1 MASSNTHVPAEK
13 IPGRVPARAG
23 VWVYSSALLLG
34 LLVALPWLLFRLAT
48 RRRYREGLAER
59 LTFRRPRRRTT
70 GDLVWVHA
78 ASAGEM
84 VAAAAWVA
92 GLRGS
97 RPDLELV
104 LSSATSTGV
113 EVARRLC
120 PDLDAFV
127 LPLDAGPCVARVL
140 DRIRPCALVLVE
152 LELWPALLS
161 ACASRGI
168 AIAVANGR
176 VSPRTERRLR
186 SRFLRRFVGLFA
198 VDVFAVQNDEI
209 RDRLVRMGVESER
222 VVVTGN
228 LKIDRDAPST
238 DARSRARESLRV
250 AADAPLVIAGSTHPG
265 EETLVARA
273 FAALRVERPRA
284 RLVVAPRHRERL
296 AAAEADLAAAGFT
309 TVRLSVL
316 RDADRVAVDA
326 VIVVDTMG
334 ELAGLYAAA
343 DVALV
348 CGSFVPGIGGH
359 NVFEPALAGVAAITG
374 PFVPNV
380 RSDVEFL
387 VAQGALRVA
396 RPDELATVLA
406 STLRAAESIA
416 AAARSAAQRSKGAV
430 SRTLTAFEHRR
441 ILPPVGRHAMTSHPS

>member
-1 MASSNTHVPAEK
+1 MASSSTHVPVEK
-13 IPGRVPARAG
+13 IPGRLPPRAG

-34 LLVALPWLLFRLAT
+34 LLIALPWLLFRLAT
-48 RRRYREGLAER
+48 QRRYREGLAER
-59 LTFRRPRRRTT
+59 LTFRRPRRKTS

-120 PDLDAFV
+120 PDLEAFV
-127 LPLDAGPCVARVL
+127 LPLDTGPCVARVL
-140 DRIRPCALVLVE
+140 DRIRPRALVLVE

-176 VSPRTERRLR
+176 VSPRTERRLG
-186 SRFLRRFVGLFA
+186 SRFLKRFVGLFA
-198 VDVFAVQNDEI
+198 VDVFAVQNDEV
-209 RDRLVRMGVESER
+209 RDRLVRMGVEADR

-228 LKIDRDAPST
+228 LKIDRDAPPAGT
-238 DARSRARESLRV
+238 RSRLR
-250 AADAPLVIAGSTHPG
+250 AELRLSDTQALVLAGSTHPR
-265 EETLVARA
+265 EESLVARA
-273 FAALRVERPRA
+273 FAVLRRDRPDA

-296 AAAEADLAAAGFT
+296 QDAESDLASQGFS
-309 TVRLSVL
+309 TVRLSALREGIAVT
-316 RDADRVAVDA
+316 RDAVV
-326 VIVVDTMG
+326 VVDTMG
-334 ELAGLYAAA
+334 ELAALYAAA

-359 NVFEPALAGVAAITG
+359 NVFEPVLAGVAAITG
-374 PFVPNV
+374 PHFQNV
-380 RSDVEFL
+380 KSDVEFL
-387 VAQGALRVA
+387 VGHGALRVA
-396 RPDELATVLA
+396 EPAELATALA
-406 STLRAAESIA
+406 HALADAGAMRRAAGE
-416 AAARSAAQRSKGAV
+416 AARVSKGAV
-430 SRTLTAFEHRR
+430 ARTLVAFEHRR
-441 ILPPVGRHAMTSHPS
+441 ILPPAGRHAMTTHRS

>member
-1 MASSNTHVPAEK
+1 M
-13 IPGRVPARAG
+13 
-23 VWVYSSALLLG
+23 YSSALLLG
-34 LLVALPWLLFRLAT
+34 LLVASPWLLLRLAT
-48 RRRYREGLAER
+48 LARYREGLAER
-59 LTFRRPRRRTT
+59 LTLRRPRRRTA

-92 GLRGS
+92 GLRRS

-120 PDLDAFV
+120 PDLEAFV
-127 LPLDAGPCVARVL
+127 LPLDTGPCVARVL
-140 DRIRPCALVLVE
+140 DRIRPSALVLVE
-152 LELWPALLS
+152 LELWPALLF

-176 VSPRTERRLR
+176 VSPRTERRLGP
-186 SRFLRRFVGLFA
+186 RFLRRFVGLFA

-209 RDRLVRMGVESER
+209 RDRLVRMGVESDR

-228 LKIDRDAPST
+228 LKIDRDAPP
-238 DARSRARESLRV
+238 AHARERV
-250 AADAPLVIAGSTHPG
+250 RGELALGATQPLVLAGSTHPG
-265 EETLVARA
+265 EESLIGRA
-273 FAALRVERPRA
+273 FVELRRAQPTA

-296 AAAEADLAAAGFT
+296 SAAESELAAAGLAS
-309 TVRLSVL
+309 VRLSAL
-316 RDADRVAVDA
+316 RAGASAAGDA

-334 ELAGLYAAA
+334 ELAALYAAA

-374 PFVPNV
+374 PHVANV

-387 VAQGALRVA
+387 VAHGALRVVEPA
-396 RPDELATVLA
+396 DLA
-406 STLRAAESIA
+406 SALAQSLIDAPRLAQ
-416 AAARSAAQRSKGAV
+416 AARGAVTLSKGAV
-430 SRTLTAFEHRR
+430 QRTLAAFEHRR
-441 ILPPVGRHAMTSHPS
+441 IVPPAGRHATTSHRS